1 MIMASILL
9 RQWIANPWGGI
20 MNSSPGNVVNLA
32 LDFPER
38 SKSRDLL
45 RRLAAQSGVDV
56 NIVRGRLTENEARY
70 EIQLKG
76 LRAGV
81 EKSLRLL
88 TGPGVTCRVVASKP
102 VPGSWIG
109 A

>member
-1 MIMASILL
+1 
-9 RQWIANPWGGI
+9 